1 VGVGGR
7 TIRGVDDDRRRWDE
21 RYAHAAL
28 GRPCPPDGLVQP
40 VDLVAEV
47 ATHGR
52 ALDLACGPGRQ
63 AVWAALRGL
72 EVDAFDVSPVAVEMA
87 RRLAT
92 DHGVARRV
100 HATVHDAD
108 DGLPDH
114 LADGYQLVVCQRFRD
129 PTLYPLIPS
138 LLAPGGI
145 AVITVLSSVGH
156 DGDAG
161 PFHAAPGE
169 LTAAFAGVAGMVE
182 LASLEAAGE
191 ATVAV
196 RRDD

>member
-1 VGVGGR
+1 M
-7 TIRGVDDDRRRWDE
+7 
-21 RYAHAAL
+21 
-28 GRPCPPDGLVQP
+28 PCPPDGLLRP
-40 VDLVAEV
+40 ADLVASV
-47 ATHGR
+47 PTHGR
-52 ALDLACGPGRQ
+52 ALDLACGSGRQ

-72 EVDAFDVSPVAVEMA
+72 EVDAFDVSPVAIEMA
-87 RRLAT
+87 RRLAA
-92 DHGVARRV
+92 DHGVADRV
-100 HATVHDAD
+100 HAVVHDAD
-108 DGLPDH
+108 DGLPDD

-169 LTAAFAGVAGMVE
+169 LTAAVAGIAGMVE
-182 LASLEAAGE
+182 LASLEASGE
-191 ATVAV
+191 ATVVV

>member
-1 VGVGGR
+1 M
-7 TIRGVDDDRRRWDE
+7 DDDRRRWDE
-21 RYAHAAL
+21 RYAHVEP
-28 GRPCPPDGLVQP
+28 GSPSPPDGLVQP
-40 VDLVAEV
+40 VDLVESV
-47 ATHGR
+47 ASEGR

-72 EVDAFDVSPVAVEMA
+72 DVDAIDVSPVAIGLTD
-87 RRLAT
+87 RLAA
-92 DHGVARRV
+92 DHGVGGRV
-100 HATVHDAD
+100 HARVHDAD
-108 DGLPDH
+108 DGLPED

-129 PTLYPLIPS
+129 PTLYPVIPS

-161 PFHAAPGE
+161 PFHAPPGE
-169 LTAAFAGVAGMVE
+169 LTAAFAGIPGLVE

-191 ATVAV
+191 ATVV
-196 RRDD
+196 FRRDR